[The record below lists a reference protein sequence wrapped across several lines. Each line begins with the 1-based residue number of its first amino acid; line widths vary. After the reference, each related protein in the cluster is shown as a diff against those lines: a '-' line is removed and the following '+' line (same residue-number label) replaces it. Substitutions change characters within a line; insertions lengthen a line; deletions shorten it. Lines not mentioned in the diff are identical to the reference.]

1 MKMTFGKIFALIF
14 GISLVLSILI
24 NYKGILQLGT
34 IPTVES
40 PLQTGYFFNL
50 LIIVAIGIAIIVI
63 YKIFQNTQLR
73 KIRRTPERF

>member
-1 MKMTFGKIFALIF
+1 MKMTFGKIFVLIF

-24 NYKGILQLGT
+24 NYKGILQFGT

-40 PLQTGYFFNL
+40 PLQAGYFFNL
-50 LIIVAIGIAIIVI
+50 LLIVAIGIAIIGI